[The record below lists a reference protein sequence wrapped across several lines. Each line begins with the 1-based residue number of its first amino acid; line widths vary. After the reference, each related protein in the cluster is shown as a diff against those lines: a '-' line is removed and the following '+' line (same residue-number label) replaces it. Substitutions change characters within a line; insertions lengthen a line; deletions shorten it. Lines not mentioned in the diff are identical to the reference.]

1 MMVMMFT
8 RISIVMLVTAL
19 HRFIRWRKTADASC
33 AQTNCYVQEQTSF
46 LFYKAKQVSTMPLEG
61 PLVFALGVGG
71 LIKFWTCREHSFD
84 LIWTLSLEVWKPSWG
99 FHACQIPMAPTMWT
113 LWFCIW
119 YIFSH
124 GFWFPSSTVSLF
136 YFFLVSSHWVD
147 SEDHTT
153 ITARAYSSDTL
164 CRRALERVSW
174 LFWIFHVACLT
185 PESFAC
191 FPD

>member
-1 MMVMMFT
+1 MQAVH
-8 RISIVMLVTAL
+8 RPIVMCKSRLPFCSTKRS
-19 HRFIRWRKTADASC
+19 RFQPCHSKVPWC
-33 AQTNCYVQEQTSF
+33 LLWELEVWLSF
-46 LFYKAKQVSTMPLEG
+46 D
-61 PLVFALGVGG
+61 
-71 LIKFWTCREHSFD
+71 FWTCREHSFD
-84 LIWTLSLEVWKPSWG
+84 LIWTLSLEVWKPSWR

-119 YIFSH
+119 YIFSP

-147 SEDHTT
+147 SEDHTA